1 VEFLVLSCGDMD
13 IELIGEGSG
22 MQKNDLG
29 NGVKG

>member
-1 VEFLVLSCGDMD
+1 MD

-29 NGVKG
+29 NGVKGW